1 MEHVFEE
8 IVSRGL
14 GRLYSAALFMCGGA
28 VARAEDAIVDAIGH
42 AASEYPGPFLEDVT
56 GWLEERVVLYCLD
69 SEERLWWPPAR
80 VGRTTAATGGDPS
93 LRATAAAV
101 LYGAAADLPPRAR
114 AALWWVMF
122 SRRPYADV
130 ATLLGV
136 SRDGLLD
143 LLGHRDAFVVSVR
156 RKVGRSR
163 DVALP
168 GG

>member
-8 IVSRGL
+8 IVSRAL

-28 VARAEDAIVDAIGH
+28 VARAEDAIVDAIGQ

-69 SEERLWWPPAR
+69 VEERLGSPPAHAAHAQ
-80 VGRTTAATGGDPS
+80 VAAGRDP
-93 LRATAAAV
+93 AFPAIPADV
-101 LYGAAADLPPRAR
+101 LYGAAADVPPRAR

-122 SRRPYADV
+122 GRRRYAEV

-136 SRDGLLD
+136 SRDELLD
-143 LLGHRDAFVVSVR
+143 LLAHRDAFVVAVR
-156 RKVGRSR
+156 RKVRGSR